1 MSYPKDGVSH
11 TTGLAW
17 EESEYLADEINAI
30 LEKVKAGESIAEEAA
45 ALIPKLEEIDA
56 AANTVLNCDNEALV
70 GEITPYLNSLKA
82 TVEAD
87 IYVTKAVLAIEEGEK
102 DQVWN
107 NYSRAA
113 AKIAESNTYVKDC
126 YKPKGY
132 VKLQVMP
139 GTKYLRPYAS
149 QMYSMLQA
157 KVADVIGFESDNID
171 VQAYTSF
178 AQFSASDAEK
188 AKMIDGD
195 TSTYMSLQSGI
206 QKTQTVRI
214 SWDAGEEFFIHEMFY

>member
-1 MSYPKDGVSH
+1 M
-11 TTGLAW
+11 
-17 EESEYLADEINAI
+17 
-30 LEKVKAGESIAEEAA
+30 
-45 ALIPKLEEIDA
+45 
-56 AANTVLNCDNEALV
+56 NCDNEALV

-206 QKTQTVRI
+206 QKACDYYGVNLGKVTEITEVNILQGSSDSDHDIFHFCVLEASENGQDWVTLADFTQTAATQKRRRVLHPRDVLLI
-214 SWDAGEEFFIHEMFY
+214 AKK

>member
-1 MSYPKDGVSH
+1 
-11 TTGLAW
+11 
-17 EESEYLADEINAI
+17 
-30 LEKVKAGESIAEEAA
+30 
-45 ALIPKLEEIDA
+45 
-56 AANTVLNCDNEALV
+56 
-70 GEITPYLNSLKA
+70 
-82 TVEAD
+82 
-87 IYVTKAVLAIEEGEK
+87 
-102 DQVWN
+102 
-107 NYSRAA
+107 
-113 AKIAESNTYVKDC
+113 
-126 YKPKGY
+126 
-132 VKLQVMP
+132 
-139 GTKYLRPYAS
+139 
-149 QMYSMLQA
+149 MYSMLQA